1 MYNTPIMENVIIATV
16 LSFIATYLSIPVLI
30 KVAEVKHLFD
40 EPDARK
46 SHKVRIPTLGG
57 IGFFAGF
64 ILAAA
69 VCAPLT
75 DKSPFQYFAAAFF
88 VTFLV
93 GLKDDLVGLSPVKK
107 LIGQMI
113 ASFAV
118 IYLGNIQI
126 HSMYGFLGMNELPEH
141 ISLILTYF
149 TFLVTINAFNLIDG
163 VDGLAGGIGLL
174 VSAVL
179 GTYFMEV
186 GEVFYAVLGFA
197 MAGGLAAFLIYN
209 VSPARIFMG
218 DTGSLILG
226 LLNTILIVKF
236 IDIAGNPAGRLPV
249 NSVPAVAV
257 AILIVPLFD
266 TLRVFAVRMLNGR
279 SPFSA
284 DRNHIHHYLLD
295 LGLNHRQTTM
305 VAVFVNVLFI
315 AGAFAFQNLGTG
327 SLLLGM
333 LTLAS
338 AGTGVLYLLRKRR
351 EHAAVVIPK
360 LSSVPEMG
368 KMKGTKILHVT
379 TNGVLEDK

>member
-1 MYNTPIMENVIIATV
+1 MENVIIATV
-16 LSFIATYLSIPVLI
+16 LSFIVTYLSIPVLI

-40 EPDARK
+40 EPDERK

-69 VCAPLT
+69 TCAPLA
-75 DKSPFQYFAAAFF
+75 DRSPFQYFAAAFF
-88 VTFLV
+88 VMFLV

-126 HSMYGFLGMNELPEH
+126 HSMYGFLGMHELPEH
-141 ISLILTYF
+141 ISLLLTYF

-179 GTYFMEV
+179 GTYFIEV

-197 MAGGLAAFLIYN
+197 MAGGLAAFLIFN
-209 VSPARIFMG
+209 ISPARIFMG

-236 IDIAGNPAGRLPV
+236 IDVAGNPAARLPV

-315 AGAFAFQNLGTG
+315 AGAFVFQNLGTG
-327 SLLLGM
+327 TLLVAMTFLSSL
-333 LTLAS
+333 
-338 AGTGVLYLLRKRR
+338 GTGVLYMLRKRR
-351 EHAAVVIPK
+351 DQPSVVITS
-360 LSSVPEMG
+360 LSQVPEMS
-368 KMKGTKILHVT
+368 KIKGTKILHVT

>member
-1 MYNTPIMENVIIATV
+1 MENVIIATV
-16 LSFIATYLSIPVLI
+16 LSFVVTYLSIPVLI
-30 KVAEVKHLFD
+30 KVAQVKHLFD
-40 EPDARK
+40 EPDERKAHVART
-46 SHKVRIPTLGG
+46 PTLGG

-64 ILAAA
+64 ILAAG

-75 DKSPFQYFAAAFF
+75 DKSPFQYFTAAFF
-88 VTFLV
+88 VIFLV
-93 GLKDDLVGLSPVKK
+93 GLKDDMVGLSPVKK
-107 LIGQMI
+107 LIGQLI

-126 HSMYGFLGMNELPEH
+126 HSMYGFLGMHELPEH
-141 ISLILTYF
+141 ISLLLTYF

-186 GEVFYAVLGFA
+186 GETFYAVLGFA
-197 MAGGLAAFLIYN
+197 MAGGLAAFLVFN

-218 DTGSLILG
+218 DTGSLLLG

-236 IDIAGNPAGRLPV
+236 IEVAGNPAGRLPV

-266 TLRVFAVRMLNGR
+266 TLRVFSVRMLSGR

-305 VAVFVNVLFI
+305 VAVVTNVLFI
-315 AGAFAFQNLGTG
+315 AGAFMFQDLGTG
-327 SLLLGM
+327 TLLILM
-333 LTLAS
+333 VAAAS
-338 AGTGVLYLLRKRR
+338 IGTGVLYMLRKRR
-351 EHAAVVIPK
+351 EQPAVVITNI
-360 LSSVPEMG
+360 SSVPEMSTV
-368 KMKGTKILHVT
+368 KGTKILHVT